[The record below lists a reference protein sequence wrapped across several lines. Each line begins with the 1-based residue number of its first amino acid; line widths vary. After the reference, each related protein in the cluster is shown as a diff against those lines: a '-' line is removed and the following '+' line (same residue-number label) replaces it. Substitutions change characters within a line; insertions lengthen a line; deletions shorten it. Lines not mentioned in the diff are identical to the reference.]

1 MRSILVFRWHMR
13 QEDKVFI
20 LFLLECV
27 SIMLSREICLSI
39 YACMYVYAVVP
50 YRVFAY
56 DIRMP
61 WCFTSVVVIT

>member
-1 MRSILVFRWHMR
+1 MR

-27 SIMLSREICLSI
+27 SIMLSREILYVYLSI

-61 WCFTSVVVIT
+61 

>member
-1 MRSILVFRWHMR
+1 MR

-27 SIMLSREICLSI
+27 SIMLSRMYVCMYVS
-39 YACMYVYAVVP
+39 MYVYAVVP